1 MNMLRPR
8 PLTRAAL
15 LLFLASC
22 APAGRATIETV
33 PPPASGA
40 ASAETARPAD
50 LRRLEPEIR
59 RIIASAADHDTLEVA
74 VAVID
79 LASGDSLLIDGH
91 TRMHAAS
98 TMKVP
103 VMLELFRRAE
113 AGDLDLDSAV
123 VVKNTFTSIAD
134 GSAYSLTAGD
144 DSDAELYQL
153 VGEEIPIRSLIDR
166 MITRSSNLATNILIE
181 LADPARIAAT
191 LEELGASGMH
201 VLRGVEDIPAYERG
215 MNNTTTAHALARVM
229 RSVADGR
236 VVSAS
241 ATEEMVRILEAQ
253 EFRDKIPAGLPPG
266 TRVGNKTGWITAIDH
281 DAAVVFPED
290 RAPYVLVVL
299 TRGFRDRDASADLAR
314 RISRRTWD
322 YLAGP
327 G

>member
-1 MNMLRPR
+1 MHMLRPR
-8 PLTRAAL
+8 SHPWPAL
-15 LLFLASC
+15 LLLLASC
-22 APAGRATIETV
+22 AP
-33 PPPASGA
+33 PPPAISESDPAPASGA
-40 ASAETARPAD
+40 APAD
-50 LRRLEPEIR
+50 PAGSADLHRLESEIH
-59 RIIASAADHDTLEVA
+59 RIITSVAGHDTLEVA

-103 VMLELFRRAE
+103 VMLELFRRSE
-113 AGDLDLDSAV
+113 AGELDLDSTV
-123 VVKNTFTSIAD
+123 VIENTFTSIAD
-134 GSAYSLTAGD
+134 GSAYSLSARE
-144 DSDAELYQL
+144 DSDSGLYEL
-153 VGEEIPIRSLIDR
+153 VGEEVSIRSLIDR

-191 LEELGASGMH
+191 LDELGASGMH
-201 VLRGVEDIPAYERG
+201 VLRGVEDTPAYERG
-215 MNNTTTAHALARVM
+215 MNNTTTAHALAKVM
-229 RSVADGR
+229 RAVADGR

-241 ATEEMVRILEAQ
+241 ATEEMIRILEAQ

-299 TRGFRDRDASADLAR
+299 TRGFRDRSASADLAR
-314 RISRRTWD
+314 RISRRTLD